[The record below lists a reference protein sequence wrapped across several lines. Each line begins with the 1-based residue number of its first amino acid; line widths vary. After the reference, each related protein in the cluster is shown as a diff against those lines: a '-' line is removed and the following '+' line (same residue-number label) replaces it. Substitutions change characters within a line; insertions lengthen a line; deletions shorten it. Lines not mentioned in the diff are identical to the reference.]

1 MTTFQKSKP
10 KLLRLNIQFFAD
22 PVDLSLDQ
30 ALSGEELIVYSRNLQ
45 TPNTYLHEL
54 LFPAQETSELT
65 VDIVREGSRLP
76 VMAQIAELGTQ
87 VEYGSREGMSGQRIT
102 IPKIQRGRAMDEK
115 LVRLLL
121 QGSQGGLRT
130 NEVAEL
136 RRTQLNDADYAVD
149 AIKARKEWI
158 AMQSIANGGVTY
170 SEGGV
175 QFSVDFGYTSEQK
188 PVLSGTDLWSDTAN
202 SNPLDDIMGWVNSFG
217 DKGIVLPRALTSRQV
232 ISYLLQNKALRVA
245 YHGDP
250 SGSANPPQ
258 LTKAQLDELFT
269 SQGLP
274 RIVAYDTQARVENKA
289 LSNGK
294 LSFSNVRMAPQNR
307 FIMLPD
313 SPLGHYLWAETT
325 EEMMSD
331 IQAEKT
337 DSNGIFV
344 FRKVNEH
351 PIRVETIGVNLAFP
365 SFGYNDSVVSATVI

>member
-1 MTTFQKSKP
+1 MSENKFLL
-10 KLLRLNIQFFAD
+10 KLDIQRFAGT
-22 PVDLSLDQ
+22 PVDLSIEQ
-30 ALSGEELIVYSRNLQ
+30 ALSSEELIVYSRNLA
-45 TPNTYLHEL
+45 TPQNYLNEL
-54 LFPAQETSELT
+54 LFPARETSELT

-87 VEYGSREGMSGQRIT
+87 VEYGSREGMTGDRIS

-115 LVRLLL
+115 LVRLML
-121 QGSQGGLRT
+121 QGSLRG
-130 NEVAEL
+130 NEVAEI

-158 AMQSIANGGVTY
+158 AMQAVSTGAVAYT
-170 SEGGV
+170 EGGV

-202 SNPLDDIMGWVNSFG
+202 SNPLEDIMGWVNAFG
-217 DKGIVLPRALTSRQV
+217 DKGISLGRALTSRQI
-232 ISYLLQNKALRVA
+232 ISYLLQNKNIRLA

-250 SGSANPPQ
+250 SGTANPPQ
-258 LTKAQLDELFT
+258 LNKSQLDALFE
-269 SQGLP
+269 SFGLP
-274 RIVAYDTQARVENKA
+274 KVVAYDTQARVENKG

-294 LSFSNVRMAPQNR
+294 LSFSSIRMAPQNR
-307 FIMLPD
+307 FVLLPE
-313 SPLGHYLWAETT
+313 SSLGHYLWAETT
-325 EEMMSD
+325 EEMMGD

-337 DSNGIFV
+337 DSNGIYV

-351 PIRVETIGVNLAFP
+351 PVRVETIGVNLAFP

>member
-1 MTTFQKSKP
+1 MTTFQKSEP

-45 TPNTYLHEL
+45 TPNTYLHEF

-87 VEYGSREGMSGQRIT
+87 VEYGSREGMSGQRIS